1 MLCLDHAHDT
11 ELAAPLKHP
20 VDRPTLR
27 FITCGS
33 VDDGKSTLV
42 GRLLYDSKLLLD
54 DQLSALHAES
64 KSAGTAGQDLD
75 FALLVDGLQAERE
88 QGITI
93 DVAYRFFATP
103 QRRFVVADTP
113 GHVQYTRNMATGAST
128 ADLAVVLIDARKGVI
143 DQTRRHSH
151 IVGLFGIRHVVLAIN
166 KMDLVGFDAA
176 RFIAITHAYR
186 ALAAELGI
194 TNVCYVPVV
203 APDGD
208 NIFTP
213 SARMPWYSGPTIM
226 EHLEAVEVGGEI
238 RERPFRMPVQW
249 VNRPNAEFR
258 GFSGRIA
265 SGRVARG
272 DAIMVQ
278 PSDRSSHIA
287 RIVTPAGERDVA
299 VAGQSVTL
307 LLADEI
313 DISRGDVV
321 SSGAAAMVCDQL
333 AARLVWFD
341 DAALVP
347 GRRYL
352 LKSARSCV
360 GAVISAL
367 KHRVAID
374 SMAQQAAT
382 TLNANEIGA
391 VELCL
396 ERPLVCET
404 YRDDRE
410 LGSFILIDPLSHK
423 TAAAG
428 IIDGASRRAANNNW
442 PAQDAGTAVRA
453 QSKPRP
459 CVLWLTGRSGGTTS
473 ILAHLLDKRL
483 NEFGRHCILLD
494 GDALRHGLNRDLG
507 VGDAARI
514 EGSRRLAE
522 IAKLFVDAGLIA
534 LVKPIAP
541 PPSGTALARA
551 LFSAGEFIEIDVAAP
566 VQETAR
572 RDPKPLAR
580 RTRAAELPK
589 RADLVIDAAT
599 LAEAGCDRII
609 ASLRERGCV

>member
-1 MLCLDHAHDT
+1 MLCLEHPERLA
-11 ELAAPLKHP
+11 LAAPAQHP
-20 VDRPTLR
+20 DRPTLR

-64 KSAGTAGQDLD
+64 KSAGATGHDLD
-75 FALLVDGLQAERE
+75 FALLVDGLQAERA

-151 IVGLFGIRHVVLAIN
+151 IVGLFGIRHVVLAVN

-186 ALAAELGI
+186 ALATELGI
-194 TNVCYVPVV
+194 TDVCYVPVV

-226 EHLEAVEVGGEI
+226 QHLQAVDVGGEI

-258 GFSGRIA
+258 GFCGRIA

-272 DAIMVQ
+272 DAIIVQ
-278 PSDRSSHIA
+278 PSNRRSHIA
-287 RIVTPAGERDVA
+287 RILTPAGERDVA

-307 LLADEI
+307 LFADEV
-313 DISRGDVV
+313 DVSRGDVL
-321 SSGAAAMVCDQL
+321 SSGEAARVSDRL
-333 AARLVWFD
+333 AAHLLWFD
-341 DAALVP
+341 DAALQP

-352 LKSARSCV
+352 LKSARSCI

-367 KHRVAID
+367 QHRVAID
-374 SMAQQAAT
+374 SMAQHAAT
-382 TLNANEIGA
+382 TLNTNEIGA
-391 VELCL
+391 VELRL

-410 LGSFILIDPLSHK
+410 LGSFILIDPLSHN

-428 IIDGASRRAANNNW
+428 VIDAALRCAGTVGASVDAAPRAYRTQPRGYTLWLNGGG
-442 PAQDAGTAVRA
+442 DAASPIARLVERQLGDLG
-453 QSKPRP
+453 RP
-459 CVLWLTGRSGGTTS
+459 CTWLD
-473 ILAHLLDKRL
+473 A
-483 NEFGRHCILLD
+483 E
-494 GDALRHGLNRDLG
+494 ALRHGLNRDLG
-507 VGDAARI
+507 TGDAARAEAI
-514 EGSRRLAE
+514 RRLAE
-522 IAKLFVDAGLIA
+522 IAKLFAAAGLTV
-534 LVKPIAP
+534 LVTPPNSASAP
-541 PPSGTALARA
+541 PRA
-551 LFSAGEFIEIDVAAP
+551 LFEPGALVAIDITVSPEPRKRPSRQLDRRPSERGSLTVVAEPA
-566 VQETAR
+566 QQS
-572 RDPKPLAR
+572 
-580 RTRAAELPK
+580 
-589 RADLVIDAAT
+589 DLVLIELSPD
-599 LAEAGCDRII
+599 AGCVRIV
-609 ASLRERGCV
+609 AYLRDHGLI